1 VPTLRRQNDKIA
13 LLCLITVSAES
24 YLNQALATYESLYG
38 ADHTK
43 TLEGKDELA
52 RLMIRTDRI
61 EVGSLIAAALFS
73 C

>member
-1 VPTLRRQNDKIA
+1 MTD
-13 LLCLITVSAES
+13 SAES
-24 YLNQALATYESLYG
+24 YLNQALATYETLYG

-61 EVGSLIAAALFS
+61 EVSSLIHAEDRFFDTLLSHMWLKNPA
-73 C
+73 